1 MFYRVLSTPLPAEE
15 KKDIK
20 NAWIKAKYKKGV
32 FLIPLY
38 LEQTFSL
45 GGAIRFRKYFIILK
59 ISNIIWGFLVY
70 LTTGQVLRISSTG
83 FENCFLGAAFVVNFF
98 EIHFSRLQCFH
109 KNQNISDSE
118 ALIFTPH

>member
-15 KKDIK
+15 KKDIR

-45 GGAIRFRKYFIILK
+45 GGAIRFRKYFIIL
-59 ISNIIWGFLVY
+59 
-70 LTTGQVLRISSTG
+70 
-83 FENCFLGAAFVVNFF
+83 
-98 EIHFSRLQCFH
+98 
-109 KNQNISDSE
+109 
-118 ALIFTPH
+118 